1 MKKRVLFVSS
11 GGGHLT
17 ELLKL
22 DSCFKKYDYHL
33 ITEKNKAT
41 TFLKD
46 KYPNKVKRLFYPD
59 YISKNVSQIKSF
71 LHSKDTTTLLRKDLH
86 LCVPILA
93 FVRRKIHCQY

>member
-46 KYPNKVKRLFYPD
+46 KYPNKVNYLLYGTRHNMLTYPFILFSLKPFN
-59 YISKNVSQIKSF
+59 S
-71 LHSKDTTTLLRKDLH
+71 
-86 LCVPILA
+86 
-93 FVRRKIHCQY
+93 